1 MKTRVKAKISGGEKF
16 FYLARFELK
25 VGRGMG
31 NRTGSRRCDAKPQ
44 IPLDNAPF
52 LCYHIRV
59 SKQYAGMAELAD
71 AQDLG
76 SCVNSCRFKSCHPH
90 QKYRGGRSH
99 LYIFGPVLSSKNLP
113 NAFGVGGNVC
123 RFAKQMTDSVR
134 QGKLAAEH
142 KRSMFNLSC
151 HPHRKHSLDKLTLL
165 RYNNFV

>member
-1 MKTRVKAKISGGEKF
+1 MKARVKAKISGGEKF

-90 QKYRGGRSH
+90 QISTVIMIRNRIVKAVLV
-99 LYIFGPVLSSKNLP
+99 LYSKVLIYKDFPCFL
-113 NAFGVGGNVC
+113 
-123 RFAKQMTDSVR
+123 RQLSVR
-134 QGKLAAEH
+134 TKIISILYTE
-142 KRSMFNLSC
+142 F
-151 HPHRKHSLDKLTLL
+151 L
-165 RYNNFV
+165 RT